1 MSFVT
6 ALAARVASPPG
17 RASPG
22 RFEVGYPSRVQVNRE
37 ITIQQRLIQ
46 AAGSIAPLPE
56 QQAGHGEM
64 AQIQWQM
71 NPATP
76 QGPATETEPPQVSG
90 LPVA

>member
-46 AAGSIAPLPE
+46 AAG
-56 QQAGHGEM
+56 
-64 AQIQWQM
+64 
-71 NPATP
+71 
-76 QGPATETEPPQVSG
+76 
-90 LPVA
+90 

>member
-22 RFEVGYPSRVQVNRE
+22 QLEVGHPSRAQVNRE

-46 AAGSIAPLPE
+46 AAG
-56 QQAGHGEM
+56 
-64 AQIQWQM
+64 
-71 NPATP
+71 
-76 QGPATETEPPQVSG
+76 
-90 LPVA
+90 